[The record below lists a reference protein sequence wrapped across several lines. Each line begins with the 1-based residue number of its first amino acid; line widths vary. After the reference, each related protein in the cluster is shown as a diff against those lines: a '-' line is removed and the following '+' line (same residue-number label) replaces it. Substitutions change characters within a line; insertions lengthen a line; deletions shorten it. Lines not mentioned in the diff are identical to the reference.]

1 MTRTSAP
8 TVAVVIGRDPI
19 TRYSVHSGYVEAL
32 WELGAKVAVLPAG
45 PGADIDG
52 VVELVRS
59 SGALLLTG
67 GADVDPS
74 MYGAEPTG
82 LEKGCDLDRDRTEV
96 AAVHAAL
103 DAGKRVLGICRG
115 MQLLAVAL
123 GGTLVADLPTAGFH
137 GHDNGEREDE
147 RVHEVKVEA
156 RSQAETVLAGQS
168 KVNSLHHQAVADP
181 GPQVRVSAWAA
192 DGVVEAIEAGRAL
205 GIQWHP
211 ERFLPGDTGR
221 LEPFRWLVAQ

>member
-1 MTRTSAP
+1 VTRTLAP
-8 TVAVVIGRDPI
+8 TVAVVIGRDPV
-19 TRYSVHSGYVEAL
+19 TRYSVHRGYVEAL
-32 WELGAKVAVLPAG
+32 WELGANVAILPAG

-52 VVELVRS
+52 VIELVRS

-74 MYGAEPTG
+74 TYGAEPTG
-82 LEKGCDLDRDRTEV
+82 LEKGCDLDRDRIEV

-123 GGTLVADLPTAGFH
+123 GGTLVADLPTAGFL

-147 RVHEVKVEA
+147 RVHGLKVEA
-156 RSQAETVLAGQS
+156 GSQAETVLAGQS

-181 GPQVRVSAWAA
+181 GAHTRVSAWAD

-211 ERFLPGDTGR
+211 ERFLLGDAGR
-221 LEPFRWLVAQ
+221 LEPFQWLVAQ